1 MEYPKQVVTIVVQT
15 ILLIVVALIVL
26 HHVLLAARLV
36 VTTIALQLVSHIAM
50 ALAMIL
56 VEAGVRLQVREPHA
70 LVVQGLAITV
80 VIRLVLMRAVLI
92 VNHLV

>member
-15 ILLIVVALIVL
+15 KPQIAVVLILL
-26 HHVLLAARLV
+26 HHVLRAARLV

-56 VEAGVRLQVREPHA
+56 VEADARLLVKEPHV